1 MADSRRVSC
10 VLCLRRDETQQT
22 GALATKD
29 EVTAHQ
35 NCLLFSSGLFCRNS
49 PQFDDLFGFD
59 VDDVL
64 TEVKRGSKLMCN
76 KCKKKGATAG
86 CEVKRCKKSY
96 HYPCAVQDGAHSV
109 EDAAQGEFGL
119 YCFKHYQQ
127 KTQSHDV
134 SLNGRPD
141 PFTRCRPAKRASE
154 PGSSEVR
161 LMDVSSTQVAH
172 DFISALFSGA
182 DYCTILQPN
191 FDSCSVNVMIF
202 LESESDT
209 KAHLLSHDIHCA
221 PEVYCPTCKKT
232 EGHISVD
239 SLSRSIIVSYCH
251 KHAPATRR
259 RNANG
264 DSTSARRTLARRPS
278 ACSSD
283 SNSSSK
289 RKLSFRDKQE
299 ATTSKRSGWNVMLTD
314 NSSNSDGSD
323 SEMDIFA
330 PLDTDFAESANSVPE
345 ARVSLL
351 LCLSDVIVRGGRCSI
366 I

>member
-127 KTQSHDV
+127 KTQSRSHDV

-154 PGSSEVR
+154 PGSS
-161 LMDVSSTQVAH
+161 
-172 DFISALFSGA
+172 
-182 DYCTILQPN
+182 
-191 FDSCSVNVMIF
+191 
-202 LESESDT
+202 
-209 KAHLLSHDIHCA
+209 
-221 PEVYCPTCKKT
+221 EVYCPTCKKT